1 MPMHT
6 LQKTNIIG
14 VELNRF
20 SSAEIATNPSTKE
33 ESQSQQQTPPPQPRS
48 GRRIRF
54 NSRVAVK
61 ETIHVNEYTDEEIFR
76 AWYRKADFSKM
87 KTSYAYIV
95 QLLAA
100 GRYQGDTDDM
110 TSRGLEYRHRE
121 GAMKR
126 KANKLNALYAV
137 LDEQERQWSS
147 GYENDETLRNVYLQ
161 HSTHCRHNA
170 HAMGQ
175 KDEDECRRLCAE
187 TSDDEGDD
195 DMSMDSDASEYSMDL
210 MQDNAAVPKKSKQKS
225 KFSRFFHK
233 KDTAKSDRV

>member
-1 MPMHT
+1 MHT
-6 LQKTNIIG
+6 LQKTDIIG

-20 SSAEIATNPSTKE
+20 SSAEIETKSQSKE
-33 ESQSQQQTPPPQPRS
+33 EQAPPQPQQQQQQSKS

-54 NSRVAVK
+54 NTRVAVK
-61 ETIHVNEYTDEEIFR
+61 ETIHVNEYTDEELFLT
-76 AWYRKADFSKM
+76 WYRKSDFSKM

-95 QLLAA
+95 QLLGA
-100 GRYQGDTDDM
+100 GRYQGDTDEM

-147 GYENDETLRNVYLQ
+147 GYESDETLRNIYLQ
-161 HSTHCRHNA
+161 HSTHCRHAA

-175 KDEDECRRLCAE
+175 RDEDECRRLCEE
-187 TSDDEGDD
+187 TSDDEDDD
-195 DMSMDSDASEYSMDL
+195 DMSMDSELSEFSMDL
-210 MQDNAAVPKKSKQKS
+210 QEVPKKSKKQKS
-225 KFSRFFHK
+225 KFSRFFLK
-233 KDTAKSDRV
+233 KDGAKTGV